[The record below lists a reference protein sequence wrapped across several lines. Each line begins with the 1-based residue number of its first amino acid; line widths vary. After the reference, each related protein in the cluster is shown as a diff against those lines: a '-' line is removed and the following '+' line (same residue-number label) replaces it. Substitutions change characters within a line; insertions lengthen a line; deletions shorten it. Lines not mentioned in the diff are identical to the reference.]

1 MAICKISKNRKVIV
15 NNDYNL
21 IVGGTLTKIT
31 NQFNIEAT
39 KENLTLISNKKITS
53 DGNKH

>member
-1 MAICKISKNRKVIV
+1 MGINKISKNRKVIV
-15 NNDYNL
+15 NQDYNL
-21 IVGGTLTKIT
+21 TVGGELKKIS

-39 KENLTLISNKKITS
+39 KENLVLISNKKITS

>member
-1 MAICKISKNRKVIV
+1 MAIYKICKSRKVTV
-15 NNDYNL
+15 TNDYTL
-21 IVGGTLTKIT
+21 IVGGQLTKIA

-39 KENLTLISNKKITS
+39 KENLILISNKKITS

>member
-1 MAICKISKNRKVIV
+1 MGINKISKNRKVIV
-15 NNDYNL
+15 NQDYNL
-21 IVGGTLTKIT
+21 TVGGELKKIA

-39 KENLTLISNKKITS
+39 QENLVLISNKKITS

>member
-1 MAICKISKNRKVIV
+1 MAIYKISKNRKVTV
-15 NNDYNL
+15 NQDYNL
-21 IVGGTLTKIT
+21 MVGGKLTKIT

-39 KENLTLISNKKITS
+39 KENLILISNKKIIS

>member
-1 MAICKISKNRKVIV
+1 MAIYKISKNRKVMV
-15 NNDYNL
+15 KNNYNL
-21 IVGGTLTKIT
+21 VVGGKLTKIT

-39 KENLTLISNKKITS
+39 TGNLTLISNKKITA

>member
-1 MAICKISKNRKVIV
+1 MGINKIYKNRKVIV
-15 NNDYNL
+15 NQDYNL
-21 IVGGTLTKIT
+21 TVGGELKKIS

-39 KENLTLISNKKITS
+39 KENLVLISNKKITS

>member
-1 MAICKISKNRKVIV
+1 V